1 MAKNNSLPDSNSA
14 VKWRLLLTVML
25 VAVTVAMTSA
35 CSSATDTAR
44 SKPKKSTPSPSATTL
59 LYDPVPLLAKVLV
72 EKMPLEDK
80 VAQMFM
86 VTPEALLHRSQKV
99 VAAGE
104 PAQQAFERRPVGG
117 VILNTAN
124 LQSPE
129 QVKTMSSELQEY
141 SQVRVG
147 IPLFIAVDEEGGTVA
162 RVSGNSAMGI
172 KPYPNMR
179 EVGARKD
186 PKRALEIGT
195 EMGEYLANLGFNIDF
210 APDVDVLTNSKNDL
224 LKDRA
229 FGSDA
234 RTVTKM
240 AAAFS
245 KGLQTSGVLA
255 TYKHFPGHGSTS
267 TDTHKEV
274 TISQR
279 NARQLERVDL
289 VPFKDAVANNIKVV
303 MVSHVSFPK
312 VVGND
317 TPASLSKKL
326 VTGWAREKL
335 KYQGIL
341 ITDSMR
347 MGAISNNYQPAEAA
361 VMAVAAGNDIVL
373 DPQDFE
379 AAYQGV
385 LAALNSGQ
393 ISEDQINQSVSRIVA
408 TKLRLA
414 SADDRSNSR

>member
-1 MAKNNSLPDSNSA
+1 MARKYSLHNGNSG
-14 VKWRLLLTVML
+14 VKGRLLVTAMLLTLTLVM
-25 VAVTVAMTSA
+25 VSA
-35 CSSATDTAR
+35 CSSAPDTSRA
-44 SKPKKSTPSPSATTL
+44 KPKKSTPSPSATTL
-59 LYDPVPLLAKVLV
+59 VYDPIPAQAKALV
-72 EKMPLEDK
+72 EKMSLEDK

-104 PAQQAFERRPVGG
+104 PAQQAFERRAVGG

-129 QVKTMSSELQEY
+129 QVKTVSSELQEY
-141 SQVRVG
+141 SQARVG

-224 LKDRA
+224 LKERA
-229 FGSDA
+229 FGSDT

-274 TISQR
+274 TISPR

-312 VVGND
+312 VAGND
-317 TPASLSKKL
+317 TPASLSKNL

-347 MGAISNNYQPAEAA
+347 MGAISSNYQPAEAA
-361 VMAVAAGNDIVL
+361 VMAVEAGIDILL

-379 AAYQGV
+379 AAYQAV
-385 LAALNSGQ
+385 LTAVNSGQ
-393 ISEDQINQSVSRIVA
+393 ISEDRINQSVSRIVA

-414 SADDRSNSR
+414 PANAAK